1 MRNPNS
7 KTQKSNANQNSNNLT
22 QERKKE
28 VVSGKFDMNDPYD
41 IFNNNNLSANNQ
53 SKKALEIGS
62 SYGGKY
68 QKIGITPPETIL
80 RNKGSNNDQNKFRP
94 A

>member
-1 MRNPNS
+1 MRNNNS
-7 KTQKSNANQNSNNLT
+7 KTQKATAKQNSNHLT

-28 VVSGKFDMNDPYD
+28 AKFDMNDPYD

-62 SYGGKY
+62 SYGGMY

-80 RNKGSNNDQNKFRP
+80 RHKG
-94 A
+94 